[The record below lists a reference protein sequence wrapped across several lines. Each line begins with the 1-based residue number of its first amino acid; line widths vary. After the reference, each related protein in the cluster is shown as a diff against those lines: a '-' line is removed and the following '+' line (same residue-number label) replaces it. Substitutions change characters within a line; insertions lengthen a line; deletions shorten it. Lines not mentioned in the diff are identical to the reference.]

1 MAERLFRSCLTS
13 RRVNGVSLQAEV
25 CFYRMIQAADDYG
38 ILPADDYLLKTTLFP
53 IRNIRT
59 ADIARWFA
67 ECEQAGLIASYDGAD
82 GHRYASIRNF
92 DQKLSFKRHKYPA
105 PPYELFGE
113 DVKETSSL
121 SLSSSESIS
130 SSTSSSS
137 PYSPPSSGDPN
148 GGQAG
153 SIAHK
158 LYEAYPK
165 KYGMLEGMKAAL
177 ASIDT
182 LHSQGK
188 TYEEIEAILLS
199 AVRRYAEATASW
211 NWRRK
216 KFIWS
221 MRTFFAAGHWA
232 DDPECWRDDDDQSGP
247 SSPGTADPYVT
258 LADGTKVRRSVL

>member
-92 DQKLSFKRHKYPA
+92 DQKLSFKRRKYPA

-113 DVKETSSL
+113 EAKEISSL
-121 SLSSSESIS
+121 SLSSFESSSS
-130 SSTSSSS
+130 SSTSSS
-137 PYSPPSSGDPN
+137 YSPPSPGSDPT
-148 GGQAG
+148 GSSPG

-177 ASIDT
+177 ETIDT

-188 TYEEIEAILLS
+188 TYDEIEAILLA
-199 AVRRYAEATASW
+199 AVTRYADEVKMWSQKKRRY
-211 NWRRK
+211 
-216 KFIWS
+216 IWS

>member
-92 DQKLSFKRHKYPA
+92 DQRLAFKKRRYPA
-105 PPYELFGE
+105 PPYELFADE
-113 DVKETSSL
+113 ENEEATSSL
-121 SLSSSESIS
+121 SLSSSVSVS
-130 SSTSSSS
+130 ASS
-137 PYSPPSSGDPN
+137 PYNPPYSP
-148 GGQAG
+148 AG
-153 SIAHK
+153 AIAHK
-158 LYEAYPK
+158 LYGAYPK
-165 KYGMLEGMKAAL
+165 KFGMLDGMKAAL
-177 ASIDT
+177 RTIETQS
-182 LHSQGK
+182 SQGK
-188 TYEEIEAILLS
+188 SYETIETELLT
-199 AVRRYAEATASW
+199 AVRRYAEETSRW
-211 NWRRK
+211 NWKRK

-221 MRTFFAAGHWA
+221 MKTFFEAGHYA
-232 DDPECWRDDDDQSGP
+232 DDPECWRDEDDQSGQTA
-247 SSPGTADPYVT
+247 PGTADPYVT
-258 LADGTKVRRSVL
+258 LPDGSKVRRSVL